1 MIQKKDWKKPFALI
15 LLLVLLGGY
24 YDQLDV
30 EMKTMVLPLAIFA
43 AAGFVIARLKKL
55 EYEMRSSKI
64 TAQKAVVQTFN
75 IIDANGKERVSIST
89 TPDSAIMTFFDE
101 EYVPRATMELSQGRP
116 DLKLLGDKGSAGI
129 VFDEKG
135 LPNIILRDDMDKIIW
150 SAL

>member
-43 AAGFVIARLKKL
+43 AAGFVVARLKKL

-64 TAQKAVVQTFN
+64 TAQKAVVQTFS

-101 EYVPRATMELSQGRP
+101 EYVPRAMMELSQGRP

-135 LPNIILRDDMDKIIW
+135 LPNIILKDDMDKIIW

>member
-1 MIQKKDWKKPFALI
+1 MIQKKDWKKPLAII
-15 LLLVLLGGY
+15 LLLALLGGY

-64 TAQKAVVQTFN
+64 TALKAVVQTFS

-89 TPDSAIMTFFDE
+89 TPDSATMTFFDA

-135 LPNIILRDDMDKIIW
+135 LPNIILKDDMDKIIW

>member
-1 MIQKKDWKKPFALI
+1 MFQKKDWKKPFALI

-30 EMKTMVLPLAIFA
+30 EMKTMVLPLAIFI

-55 EYEMRSSKI
+55 EYEIRSSKV
-64 TAQKAVVQTFN
+64 TAQKAVVQTFSV
-75 IIDANGKERVSIST
+75 IDANGNERVSISAS
-89 TPDSAIMTFFDE
+89 PDSARMIFFDE
-101 EYVPRATMELSQGRP
+101 EYVPRATLELSQGRP
-116 DLKLLGDKGSAGI
+116 DLKLLGNKGSAGI

-135 LPNIILRDDMDKIIW
+135 QPNIILKDDMDKIIW

>member
-24 YDQLDV
+24 YEQLDV

-43 AAGFVIARLKKL
+43 AAGFIIARLKKL

-64 TAQKAVVQTFN
+64 TAQKAVVQTFSV
-75 IIDANGKERVSIST
+75 IDANGKERVSISA

-101 EYVPRATMELSQGRP
+101 EYVPRATMELFQGRP
-116 DLKLLGDKGSAGI
+116 DLKLLGNKGSAGI
-129 VFDEKG
+129 VFDENG
-135 LPNIILRDDMDKIIW
+135 LPNIILKDDMDKIIW
-150 SAL
+150 SAF

>member
-1 MIQKKDWKKPFALI
+1 MIQKKDWKKPLALI
-15 LLLVLLGGY
+15 LLLALLGGY

-64 TAQKAVVQTFN
+64 TALKAVVQTFS
-75 IIDANGKERVSIST
+75 IIDASGKERVSIST
-89 TPDSAIMTFFDE
+89 TPDSATMTFFDA
-101 EYVPRATMELSQGRP
+101 EYVPRAMMALSQGRP

-135 LPNIILRDDMDKIIW
+135 LPNIILKDDTDTIIW

>member
-43 AAGFVIARLKKL
+43 AAGFVVARLKKL

-64 TAQKAVVQTFN
+64 TAQKAVVQTFS

-101 EYVPRATMELSQGRP
+101 EYVPRAMMELSQGRP

-135 LPNIILRDDMDKIIW
+135 QPNIILKDDMDKIIW

>member
-135 LPNIILRDDMDKIIW
+135 LPNLILKDDMDKIIW

>member
-24 YDQLDV
+24 YEQLDV

-43 AAGFVIARLKKL
+43 AAGFIIARLKKL

-101 EYVPRATMELSQGRP
+101 EYVCPSRIIFVTWQRKRVF
-116 DLKLLGDKGSAGI
+116 LKTS
-129 VFDEKG
+129 F
-135 LPNIILRDDMDKIIW
+135 IIKK
-150 SAL
+150 